1 MRQELGDFVFED
13 YDFDKSL
20 GRREKREAAVL
31 ENGARYEGEWLPRT
45 DVR

>member
-20 GRREKREAAVL
+20 GRREKREATVL